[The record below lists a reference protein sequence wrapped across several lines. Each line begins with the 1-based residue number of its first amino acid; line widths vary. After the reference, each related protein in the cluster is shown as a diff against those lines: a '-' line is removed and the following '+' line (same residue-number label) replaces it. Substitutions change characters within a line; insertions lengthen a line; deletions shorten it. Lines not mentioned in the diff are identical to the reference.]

1 MLIDRKSIELNL
13 RDYVS
18 GHERD
23 YDIGHAV
30 DTIIDETYGAID
42 TCADVWGGALSEAAL
57 NSMLYHPGMV
67 VDTIDWWST
76 DYINDVLQACEVR
89 HEEE

>member
-13 RDYVS
+13 RDYTA
-18 GHERD
+18 GFEGD

-42 TCADVWGGALSEAAL
+42 ACADVWGNALSEAAL

-76 DYINDVLQACEVR
+76 EYINDVLQACEVR